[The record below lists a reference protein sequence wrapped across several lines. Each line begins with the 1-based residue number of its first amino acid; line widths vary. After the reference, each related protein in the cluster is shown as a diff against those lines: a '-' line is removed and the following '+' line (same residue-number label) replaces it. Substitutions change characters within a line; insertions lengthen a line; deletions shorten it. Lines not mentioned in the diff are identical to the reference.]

1 MSDMTQ
7 VPTVQKRNKKVI
19 ALALICVILAASL
32 VGVIAVYQPTGLQE
46 ELAEKD
52 ALIDSLQAQIISLQS
67 QLAQAPNATTYQ
79 AQISSLNQQIT
90 NLNATLMAAY
100 EDMVS
105 LQSALNLALSSVIY
119 TDSFS
124 QDANTTTVVWVGTMV
139 YAGYVAIVAE
149 ATANTTYAEIIYSL
163 GENYY
168 FNYNQTIGTSGTA
181 IFPVLPGDVQIS
193 IGNINQTEANNVS
206 ATITY
211 CY

>member
-105 LQSALNLALSSVIY
+105 LQSALNLALSSVLY

>member
-79 AQISSLNQQIT
+79 AQITSLNQQIT
-90 NLNATLMAAY
+90 NLNATLTAAY

>member
-7 VPTVQKRNKKVI
+7 EPTVQKRNKKVI

-79 AQISSLNQQIT
+79 AQITSLNQQIT
-90 NLNATLMAAY
+90 NLNATLTAAY

>member
-79 AQISSLNQQIT
+79 AQITSLNQQIT
-90 NLNATLMAAY
+90 NLNATLTAAY

-105 LQSALNLALSSVIY
+105 LQSALNLALSSVLY

>member
-7 VPTVQKRNKKVI
+7 EPTAQKRNKKVI
-19 ALALICVILAASL
+19 ALAVICVILAASL

-52 ALIDSLQAQIISLQS
+52 ALISSLQAQIVSLQS

-79 AQISSLNQQIT
+79 AQITSLNQQIT

-105 LQSALNLALSSVIY
+105 MQSALNLALSAVPY
-119 TDSFS
+119 DDSFS
-124 QDANTTTVVWVGTMV
+124 QDANTTTVVWTGTLV